1 MLKPKRE
8 IAILC
13 LSCQTERRGKQKS
26 RIVLDGNQRGSI
38 LLFHEPTPSNTGPS
52 YHHVYCRLHQ
62 FQLMHHA
69 TTHSFST
76 RFWALLWKQNQWS
89 KGTFTP
95 VCSCYEP
102 LCKSSVCSKG
112 CLAPFL
118 SLPPKY
124 IVNSTTF
131 VFSPDRIDGSKGGA
145 CQTPITPLLLLIQ
158 GFSVLSSP
166 SAQGNIWTQDL
177 SIFPENKMYYQRIKH
192 QDLLV
197 KLSALPLS
205 LMPYS
210 ICEAWSFKRARVLE
224 SSPERKLMF
233 ISSWI
238 KILLSLP
245 QILCSLSI
253 MSLR

>member
-1 MLKPKRE
+1 MGTKGDPYFYCMNLSLVTQGP
-8 IAILC
+8 AITTC
-13 LSCQTERRGKQKS
+13 TAGCTNSSSC
-26 RIVLDGNQRGSI
+26 IMPP
-38 LLFHEPTPSNTGPS
+38 FTPSAQGFELFYGNKINDPRVHS
-52 YHHVYCRLHQ
+52 HQ
-62 FQLMHHA
+62 
-69 TTHSFST
+69 SD
-76 RFWALLWKQNQWS
+76 
-89 KGTFTP
+89 
-95 VCSCYEP
+95 CSCYEL

-124 IVNSTTF
+124 ILNSTTF

-145 CQTPITPLLLLIQ
+145 CQTPITPSLLLIQ

-205 LMPYS
+205 LMLYS